1 MGNLNVRKPFP
12 MELHLKAK
20 SIELKSETFTYLTLN
35 QSWHVK

>member
-20 SIELKSETFTYLTLN
+20 SIELKSETFNL
-35 QSWHVK
+35 SHFEPIMAC